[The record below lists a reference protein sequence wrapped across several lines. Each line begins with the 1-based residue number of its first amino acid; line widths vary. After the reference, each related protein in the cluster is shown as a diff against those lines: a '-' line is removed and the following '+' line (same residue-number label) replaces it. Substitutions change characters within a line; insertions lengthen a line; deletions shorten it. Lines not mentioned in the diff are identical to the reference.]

1 MIHWAPLIVL
11 SFLLLEKSDKSG
23 KQAPKGSKKAPHL
36 WKTLNTEIHKRN
48 FSLLSKS
55 LVLFNRIFNGSFI
68 LQKDNKTEPLR
79 NKENFRT
86 TKPQEHVKL
95 MIDSAQHK
103 EKSFHK
109 AASWKP
115 MKEVHHG
122 NQQTLEIQKNCQERH
137 NAHPQEWFNFYKGWI
152 KCTWAHWHTRPP
164 PTSEVRSSKSWT
176 PSLPASERGSFLTCA
191 TRPVSAPKISAR
203 LQNQHPNQEL
213 MYIPYQPLSFT
224 YKTSCDYIQNFG
236 TMKPR

>member
-1 MIHWAPLIVL
+1 
-11 SFLLLEKSDKSG
+11 
-23 KQAPKGSKKAPHL
+23 
-36 WKTLNTEIHKRN
+36 
-48 FSLLSKS
+48 
-55 LVLFNRIFNGSFI
+55 
-68 LQKDNKTEPLR
+68 
-79 NKENFRT
+79 
-86 TKPQEHVKL
+86 
-95 MIDSAQHK
+95 
-103 EKSFHK
+103 
-109 AASWKP
+109 